1 MEPPIYYSKAEFIET
16 DTGNKVSRRA
26 TIAGPQNIILGGKTI
41 ISSGAIIR
49 GDLRRT
55 GPGHAVV
62 ISLGRYCLVGEGCVM
77 SLSVTLSDRP
87 PYKTYRGNFNYYP
100 MKIGDH
106 VHIGANSVVE
116 AAQIG
121 NHVEIG
127 KNCVIGKFTI
137 IKDCARIADN
147 TIIPP
152 NTVVPA
158 LSLFSGSPGGFCR
171 FVEDLPESTQEMVE
185 AQTKQY
191 YTRFQPLD
199 R

>member
-1 MEPPIYYSKAEFIET
+1 MSLQPPIRYNKAEYIET

-41 ISSGAIIR
+41 ISGSAIIR

-62 ISLGRYCLVGEGCVM
+62 ISLGRYCLVGEGCV
-77 SLSVTLSDRP
+77 LRP

-100 MKIGDH
+100 MKIGDF
-106 VHIGANSVVE
+106 VHIGANTIVE
-116 AAQIG
+116 AATIG
-121 NHVEIG
+121 NCVEIG
-127 KNCVIGKFTI
+127 KNCVIGKFTM
-137 IKDCARIADN
+137 IKDCAKIADN

-152 NTVVPA
+152 NTIIP
-158 LSLFSGSPGGFCR
+158 SLAHFAGSPGQ

-185 AQTKQY
+185 IQTKAY
-191 YTRFQPLD
+191 YNRFQPTT
-199 R
+199 